1 MAEKKFE
8 LKRPERRVEICLD
21 GSLVSEYEAVQAEL
35 EDARRNAISD
45 RRLNNDAVNKLE
57 IRSAE
62 LYKAQ
67 EESTL
72 VFTLRALPRATWA
85 GIKEANPPRDDNNVD
100 ESLGYNVNE
109 VVAKAMLTE
118 GTIARVEQQGEP
130 VEFTTEDWAGIV
142 DDLSDGQWQEVQTA
156 VASANGGRP
165 QVPFSQSGFKLMQD
179 SAKNSK

>member
-8 LKRPERRVEICLD
+8 VKRPERRVEICLD
-21 GSLVSEYEAVQAEL
+21 GSLVAEYEAVEAEL
-35 EDARRNAISD
+35 ETARRNAISD
-45 RRLNNDAVNKLE
+45 RRLNGDPVKKLE
-57 IRSAE
+57 LRKAE

-72 VFTLRALPRATWA
+72 VFTLRALPRATWSD
-85 GIKEANPPRDDNNVD
+85 IKESNPPRDGHNVD
-100 ESLGYNVNE
+100 ESLGYNSDTAI
-109 VVAKAMLTE
+109 AKAMLAE
-118 GTIARVEQQGEP
+118 GSIALVEQHGEP
-130 VEFTTEDWAGIV
+130 VEFTTNDWAGIV

>member
-8 LKRPERRVEICLD
+8 VKRPERRVEICLD
-21 GSLVSEYEAVQAEL
+21 GSLVAEYERVQAEL
-35 EDARRNAISD
+35 ETARRNAISD
-45 RRLNNDAVNKLE
+45 RRINNDPVKKLE

-67 EESTL
+67 EDSTL
-72 VFTLRALPRATWA
+72 VLTIRALPRATWSA
-85 GIKEANPPRDDNNVD
+85 IKEANPPRDDHNVD
-100 ESLGYNVNE
+100 ESLGYNVDSA
-109 VVAKAMLTE
+109 VANAMLTN
-118 GTIARVEQQGEP
+118 GAIALAEQQGEP
-130 VEFTTEDWAGIV
+130 VEFTAEDWAGIV

>member
-8 LKRPERRVEICLD
+8 VKRVERRVEICLD

-45 RRLNNDAVNKLE
+45 GRLNNDSVKKLE

-72 VFTLRALPRATWA
+72 VFTLRALPRAKWA
-85 GIKEANPPRDDNNVD
+85 EIKESNPPRDGNNVD
-100 ESLGYNVNE
+100 ESLGYNADTAI
-109 VVAKAMLTE
+109 AKALMTD
-118 GTIARVEQQGEP
+118 GTIARVEQLGEP
-130 VEFTTEDWAGIV
+130 IEFTTEDWAGIV

-156 VASANGGRP
+156 VANANGGRP